1 MIKTRRQIHPLLRR
15 RLGNGETTS
24 FWVDNWSPFGN
35 LQEYL
40 GASTSRF
47 GIPSTATVALL
58 YDQDHWLLPPA
69 RSENQLAI
77 QVHLTTVTLIDEQD
91 HYEWEVARKTSSR
104 YSSGAV
110 YTHLKGHVPLRYGQ
124 HSQLDLDTNRISEF
138 LKVKR
143 AFAYVHAGAVRVL
156 EGMACVPP

>member
-1 MIKTRRQIHPLLRR
+1 MIKTRSQIHPLLRR

-35 LQEYL
+35 LQDFL

-47 GIPSTATVALL
+47 GIPSTATVASL

-91 HYEWEVARKTSSR
+91 HYEWEVAGKLVLGTALERYILTSKVLFLWYRGRSW
-104 YSSGAV
+104 SGSLLGSLAIA
-110 YTHLKGHVPLRYGQ
+110 
-124 HSQLDLDTNRISEF
+124 S
-138 LKVKR
+138 
-143 AFAYVHAGAVRVL
+143 
-156 EGMACVPP
+156 